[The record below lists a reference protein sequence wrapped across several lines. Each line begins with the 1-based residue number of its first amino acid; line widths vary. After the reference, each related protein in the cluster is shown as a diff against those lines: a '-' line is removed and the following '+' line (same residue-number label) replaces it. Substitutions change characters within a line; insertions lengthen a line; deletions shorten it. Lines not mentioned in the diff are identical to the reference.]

1 MGDVGDEEKGEEG
14 EEKAKDWD
22 QNPGE
27 VEAGIV
33 KVVRKVQGDPKR
45 L

>member
-1 MGDVGDEEKGEEG
+1 MIGAQFYM
-14 EEKAKDWD
+14 AKKNFPMVKNWD

-33 KVVRKVQGDPKR
+33 KEERYLGIAA
-45 L
+45 